1 LNVIKRYFGQELNV
15 FEFFKFVVVEKEG
28 LDVMEMFEG
37 KTRWELCYF
46 VVGEVQLDDVSEVLE
61 KVIFLENEFL
71 LSQDEDSHFLG
82 MLNVPQ
88 VQLFARQRLA

>member
-1 LNVIKRYFGQELNV
+1 M
-15 FEFFKFVVVEKEG
+15 EKEG
-28 LDVMEMFEG
+28 LEVMKMFEG

-46 VVGEVQLDDVSEVLE
+46 VVGEVQLDDVSEVFQ

-82 MLNVPQ
+82 VLNFSQ
-88 VQLFARQRLA
+88 VQLFAHQRLARFG

>member
-1 LNVIKRYFGQELNV
+1 M
-15 FEFFKFVVVEKEG
+15 EKEG